1 MNRISKIL
9 FLCLIVLL
17 HQVNGQNNPISINV
31 AVNPPYSTDFTQ
43 YISSATQTV
52 VTIVNSS
59 QETFNVFLAGSIQN
73 LTVDK
78 GVRIPNNEVPQVP
91 PLVISPGVRIING
104 SELQLYINPAS
115 LEYQGLSQ
123 QEVINGNLPEGLYQI
138 CLQAVD
144 FNTLEPRSA
153 KEPSGCSNVFQV
165 SFLQPPLLI
174 NPFCGSEVLY
184 LTPQNVNFTW
194 VPPVGVPLNAILSY
208 RFKII
213 EILPGQNP
221 IQAMQSTSVPIVNDI
236 TNNNFYL
243 LTAFGPTLQ
252 SGKEYAWQVTA
263 EDLTQNAVFS
273 NGGKS
278 EICTF
283 RIGLPTSTSNVV
295 QASIVY
301 PAPGVKIPF
310 RNVPIIARF
319 EPFSID
325 DRGYTVNTQ
334 INNTQGFSDLSTVQQ
349 SWPLGRE
356 TFVQQQINQNP
367 TLQQLQHISVGR
379 NLFQTPGSG
388 ILTRGAAHTVQSEL
402 SIQMENG
409 QSRTATANATFLN
422 GMPAPK
428 LISPVRDTTVTS
440 HTITLNF
447 NPENFIQQV
456 GAQQTLLPNPEI
468 IKSLTG
474 PNPYW
479 FIAKIEEQYKI
490 EISRKSSFDTI
501 INTKFGMLYI
511 NDTIKTNKTQQSLL
525 LKISRQIKNDFFLA
539 DTGRYFWRVSYLSN
553 NLDSTSTTYITSES
567 GSFFISDGI
576 AGEQVNSACMGEC
589 DGPVITD
596 RVAITTIQLGDSVSI
611 GKFKMRITEISY
623 LGPAARGKGNI
634 HIPFMRSVLKV
645 SFNDLQINAAKQV
658 FSGSAGAEYDNSS
671 LLPIFS
677 SNDAYQTNLPNA
689 DSLQQFFESRQ
700 PLLIS
705 NPNTPIGLPL
715 GLDKRIGGENITI
728 AVVAASFK
736 PERATLAAAL
746 NIPFYGLR
754 DLLDT
759 NGIGISNIG
768 FGASDV
774 CFHPFGLAGAN
785 MGTLYMPEDMDYVFA
800 PGQRILLNGTKI
812 NLATGAVADSGC
824 YVSWDCEGFRA
835 LNIKGA
841 VKFDTTMLVAENLKG
856 EPDTSKR
863 VEARFAF
870 TVRRTGNWMTALD
883 FDKFQI
889 PGIKGWGFDVQ
900 EATLDFSDLSNPSGM
915 QFPTNYA
922 GDRSVLWN
930 GFYLK
935 KLKVSLPKEFSE
947 NSTSKNDTALAE
959 IPSTGA
965 NADTSS
971 QKNTVSNRISFEVSN
986 LLIDNSGISGKIG
999 AQNILSLENGSLE
1012 GWGFSLDSIQ
1022 LEVVSNSFVN
1032 GGFKGEMVAPIST
1045 DHLKY
1050 SSVLSQGPAQSG
1062 LRYEFRI
1069 LPKDTLVVPIWHAS
1083 VELLPTSFIS
1093 ILADSGG
1100 FKPSMNLNGNIGI
1113 NTKIGEIPVRFVGV
1127 HFQELKV
1134 ETKAPYISCNTFS
1147 FASPEKKMAGFP
1159 VSVTNITL
1167 TRQTYHGMFNW
1178 DTTSGD
1184 RIALNFQVNVNF
1196 TGESNTF
1203 GGSTELAILGRLDL
1217 GDIKRAPGEV
1227 DPHPDAIDFP
1237 ALIPTGVDLKAILIN
1252 ADMGFVSVKGYFR
1265 FFAED
1270 SIFGK
1275 GFMGGLDA
1283 TFIKT
1288 ITVKV
1293 VGGAGEIND
1302 HKYWYFDASAKFT
1315 PGIPIYSGLELF
1327 GFGGGAFYGMNIASL
1342 PVSAAELVPKTPT
1355 ETPPPGSTL
1364 SSIRLIP
1371 SDTAG
1376 FGFKATIMFGSN
1388 GGGQVYNADV
1398 TLSGV
1403 FSTSGG
1409 LATMSLEGNA
1419 YFMTNPI
1426 DRTFQAVRAG
1436 VVLNYDFTQ
1445 NILTGLFSVMI
1456 NVPMTIVGKQPG
1468 NIAGSA
1474 YLYAGPDK
1482 WQILVGQPDL
1492 PSRVGVMVANMFEF
1506 NAYLMAGQQLPAP
1519 PDPPEIIEEILG
1531 PGTIVR
1537 SPGISSGTGLAFGAS
1552 FIPPKFDQKYLVFSA
1567 KLDAEIGFD
1576 MNMFDYGATSCDGIP
1591 EGERLGINGWYAKG
1605 AVYAYLVGS
1614 IGIDVNMFG
1623 EVVNYKIVDVAA
1635 AALLQSGFPNPA
1647 WMKGTIGGRYNILGG
1662 LVKGDCRFELM
1673 IGTKCEP
1680 PIESPLAGI
1689 KMIGDISPQASTT
1702 GVDCGVA
1709 PQAAFNV
1716 DLNTAFVLPKNNA
1729 DGSVTNENFRFIIEY
1744 FTLKKGTVN
1753 VPVTLSTSTDN
1764 TRAMITQTALLD
1776 PFTNYKLSLKVKAEK
1791 LQSGTWVQAKRTNGT
1806 AISETLDI
1814 TFTTG
1819 ALPDKLRDQDIAYC
1833 LPLNRQRFFAQNTCE
1848 SGFIQLQ
1855 YAVDLFNS
1863 LPANGYQRNY
1873 YARFLPQPSGAPL
1886 ETQVT
1891 YLSSMNR
1898 VSFVVPTLATSK
1910 MYKVQ
1915 IIHRDVRVAS
1925 ASNSQFGGV
1934 NLALQGVSAQF
1945 TNLLNNTVELRKRML
1960 SGGNSIANNEFLYY
1974 EYFFRTSMY
1983 QNVSD
1988 KINALSAIGTRYE
2001 NLSPYEVLELQLNGP
2016 EKLEKYEVEGFSYS
2030 IGFNAQKFRI
2040 LNIKD
2045 AYANSWHTSFV
2056 QPVIYD
2062 LYNRIVNNNYSTRR
2076 FFRSS
2081 LDEYGIPPTTILYG
2095 NSLSNPL
2102 SDSEV
2107 YPGMVSSN
2115 TSNLFGAS
2123 PAFASSSSSGI
2134 MGGGVTSSFAFN
2146 NAGQTSKLVF
2156 ETSWFAREDYNRM
2169 GTIVANVKSRYGNN
2183 LSGVDAT
2190 TKVFINRYL
2199 NTPYKNMF
2207 RGAYQIRFT
2216 TAPISNCANPAPS
2229 LNALKSF
2236 TY

>member
-1 MNRISKIL
+1 MKRILPIALVFFMFL
-9 FLCLIVLL
+9 FQLV
-17 HQVNGQNNPISINV
+17 QGQINPISINI
-31 AVNPPYSTDFTQ
+31 AVNPPYSTDFSQ
-43 YISSATQTV
+43 YISSANQTV
-52 VTIVNSS
+52 VTIINSS
-59 QETFNVFLAGSIQN
+59 QETYSVFLAGSIEN
-73 LTVDK
+73 LTIDK
-78 GVRIPNNEVPQVP
+78 GVSIPSNQVPQVP
-91 PLVISPGVRIING
+91 PLIIPPGVRIING
-104 SELQLYINPAS
+104 SELQVYLNPS
-115 LEYQGLSQ
+115 SVQFQGLTQ

-138 CLQAVD
+138 CLQAID
-144 FNTLEPRSA
+144 YTTLEPRSA
-153 KEPSGCSNVFQV
+153 QEPSGCSNVFQIT
-165 SFLQPPLLI
+165 FLQPPLLI
-174 NPFCGSEVLY
+174 NPFCGSEVLHMA
-184 LTPQNVNFTW
+184 PQNVNFTW
-194 VPPVGVPLNAILSY
+194 VPPVGVPLSSILSY
-208 RFKII
+208 RFKVI
-213 EILPGQNP
+213 ELQQGQNP
-221 IQAMQSTSVPIVNDI
+221 IQAMQSTSVPLINDI
-236 TNNNFYL
+236 TNGNFYL
-243 LTAFGPTLQ
+243 LTAFSPALQ
-252 SGKEYAWQVTA
+252 AGRTYAWQVIA
-263 EDLTQNAVFS
+263 EDLAQNAVFS

-283 RIGLPTSTSNVV
+283 TVGIPNTTSEVV
-295 QASIVY
+295 QATIVY
-301 PAPGVKIPF
+301 PAPGIKIPF

-319 EPFSID
+319 EPFSIN
-325 DRGYTVNTQ
+325 DRGFTVNTQ

-349 SWPLGRE
+349 SWPVGRE

-367 TLQQLQHISVGR
+367 TLVQLQHISVGR
-379 NLFQTPGSG
+379 NLFQTPGSA

-409 QSRTATANATFLN
+409 QSRTATANTTFLN
-422 GMPAPK
+422 GMPPAK
-428 LISPVRDTTVTS
+428 LISPIRDTTLSSHSVTLS
-440 HTITLNF
+440 F

-474 PNPYW
+474 TNPYW
-479 FIAKIEEQYKI
+479 FIAKIEEQFKI

-501 INTKFGMLYI
+501 INTKFGMLNI
-511 NDTIKTNKTQQSLL
+511 NDTIKTNRTQQAIL
-525 LKISRQIKNDFFLA
+525 LKIHRQIKNDFFLA

-553 NLDSTSTTYITSES
+553 NLDSTSTTYITSET

-589 DGPVITD
+589 DAPIITD
-596 RVAITTIQLGDSVSI
+596 RVAVTTIQLGDSVSI

-700 PLLIS
+700 PLLTS

-715 GLDKRIGGENITI
+715 GLDKRIGAENITI

-746 NIPFYGLR
+746 NIPLFGLR
-754 DLLDT
+754 TLLDT
-759 NGIGISNIG
+759 TNGSGIDKLS
-768 FGASDV
+768 FGASDI

-785 MGTLYMPEDMDYVFA
+785 MGTLYMPEDVDYVIA

-841 VKFDTTMLVAENLKG
+841 VNFDTTMLVAENLKG

-870 TVRRTGNWMTALD
+870 TVRRTGNWMAALD

-900 EATLDFSDLSNPSGM
+900 EATLDFSDLSNPAGM
-915 QFPTNYA
+915 QFPPNYA

-930 GFYLK
+930 GFHLK
-935 KLKVSLPKEFSE
+935 KLRVSLPTEFGE
-947 NSTSKNDTALAE
+947 DKAAKTDTTDLQVVAELKTDTADSKILK
-959 IPSTGA
+959 
-965 NADTSS
+965 SS
-971 QKNTVSNRISFEVSN
+971 KRISFEVNN
-986 LLIDNSGISGKIG
+986 LLIDNSGVSGKLQ
-999 AQNILSLENGSLE
+999 ALNLLSLENGSLE
-1012 GWGFSLDSIQ
+1012 GWGFSLDSIH

-1032 GGFKGEMVAPIST
+1032 GGFKGEMVAPISPA
-1045 DHLKY
+1045 HLKY
-1050 SSVLSQGPAQSG
+1050 SSVLSQGPAQGG
-1062 LRYEFRI
+1062 LRYEFRV
-1069 LPKDTLVVPIWHAS
+1069 LPKDTITVPIWHAS
-1083 VELLPTSFIS
+1083 IDLLPTSFIS

-1100 FKPSMNLNGNIGI
+1100 FKPSMNLNGSIGI
-1113 NTKIGEIPVRFVGV
+1113 NTTIGEIPVRFVGV

-1147 FASPEKKMAGFP
+1147 YASPEKKMAGFP
-1159 VSVTNITL
+1159 VSITKVTL
-1167 TRQTYHGMFNW
+1167 ARQTYHGMFSW
-1178 DTTSGD
+1178 DDTEGD

-1196 TGESNTF
+1196 SGESNKF
-1203 GGSTELAILGRLDL
+1203 GGSTELAILGRLDA
-1217 GDIKRAPGEV
+1217 GDNKKSSLVA
-1227 DPHPDAIDFP
+1227 
-1237 ALIPTGVDLKAILIN
+1237 TGVDLKSILID
-1252 ADMGFVSVKGYFR
+1252 ADLGFVKVNGFFR

-1302 HKYWYFDASAKFT
+1302 HRYWYFDASAKFK

-1342 PVSAAELVPKTPT
+1342 PVSAANLVPKTPT

-1371 SDTAG
+1371 DPTAG

-1388 GGGQVYNADV
+1388 GGGHVYNADV

-1436 VVLNYDFTQ
+1436 VVLNYDFSQ

-1492 PSRVGVMVANMFEF
+1492 PSRVGVKVANMFDF

-1519 PDPPEIIEEILG
+1519 PDPPEIIEKILG

-1567 KLDAEIGFD
+1567 KLDAEVGFD
-1576 MNMFDYGATSCDGIP
+1576 MNMFDYGGTSCDGIS

-1614 IGIDVNMFG
+1614 IGVDVNMFG

-1635 AALLQSGFPNPA
+1635 AALLQAGFPNPA
-1647 WMKGTIGGRYNILGG
+1647 WMKGIIGGRYNILGG

-1680 PIESPLAGI
+1680 PIESPLSGI
-1689 KMIGDISPQASTT
+1689 KMIGDISPQASTS

-1716 DLNTAFVLPKNNA
+1716 DLNTQFTLPKNNA
-1729 DGSVTNENFRFIIEY
+1729 DGTVTNENFRFIIEY
-1744 FTLKKGTVN
+1744 FTLKKGTIN
-1753 VPVTLSTSTDN
+1753 VPVTLSTATDK
-1764 TRAMITQTALLD
+1764 TRAMITPTLLLE

-1791 LQSGTWVQAKRTNGT
+1791 FQSGAWVQAKRTNGT

-1819 ALPDKLRDQDIAYC
+1819 ELPDKIRDQDITYC

-1848 SGFIQLQ
+1848 SGFIQLN

-1863 LPANGYQRNY
+1863 LPASGYQRTY

-1891 YLSSMNR
+1891 YLSSLNR
-1898 VSFVVPTLATSK
+1898 VSFVLPTLATSK

-1925 ASNSQFGGV
+1925 SSNSQFGGV
-1934 NLALQGVSAQF
+1934 NLAMQGVSAQF
-1945 TNLLNNTVELRKRML
+1945 TSMISNGVQLRRRLL
-1960 SGGNSIANNEFLYY
+1960 SGGSSIANNEFLYY

-1983 QNVSD
+1983 QNIAD
-1988 KINALSAIGTRYE
+1988 KINALSSSGTIYE
-2001 NLSPYEVLELQLNGP
+2001 YLSPYENLGLNLNGP
-2016 EKLEKYEVEGFSYS
+2016 EKLEKFEVEGFSYAV
-2030 IGFNAQKFRI
+2030 GLNTQKIRI
-2040 LNIKD
+2040 LDIKD

-2056 QPVIYD
+2056 QPVIYS

-2081 LDEYGIPPTTILYG
+2081 LDEYGIPPVSILYG
-2095 NSLSNPL
+2095 NSLSGPF

-2107 YPGMVSSN
+2107 NPGMVCSTTSSQFAVN
-2115 TSNLFGAS
+2115 TSATSTSSGFSGGSASSGFSVNNSGQTSNL
-2123 PAFASSSSSGI
+2123 
-2134 MGGGVTSSFAFN
+2134 
-2146 NAGQTSKLVF
+2146 LL
-2156 ETSWFAREDYNRM
+2156 ETGWLAREDYDKM
-2169 GTIVANVKSRYGNN
+2169 GVIIANVKSRYGNS
-2183 LSGVDAT
+2183 LTGIDAT
-2190 TKVFINRYL
+2190 TKASINRYL

-2207 RGAYQIRFT
+2207 RGTYQIRFT
-2216 TAPISNCANPAPS
+2216 SVPVSNCANPAPS

>member
-1 MNRISKIL
+1 MIRISKIL
-9 FLCLIVLL
+9 FICLIVFL
-17 HQVNGQNNPISINV
+17 HQLNGQNNPITINV

-43 YISSATQTV
+43 YISSASQTV
-52 VTIVNSS
+52 ITIVNSS

-78 GVRIPNNEVPQVP
+78 GVRIPANEVPQVP

-138 CLQAVD
+138 CLQAID
-144 FNTLEPRSA
+144 FSTLEPRSA
-153 KEPSGCSNVFQV
+153 QEPSGCSNVFQV

-174 NPFCGSEVLY
+174 NPFCGSE
-184 LTPQNVNFTW
+184 TFFTIPQNVNFTW

-208 RFKII
+208 RFKIV
-213 EILPGQNP
+213 EILQGQNP

-243 LTAFGPTLQ
+243 LTAIGPALQ
-252 SGKEYAWQVTA
+252 SGREYAWQVTA
-263 EDLTQNAVFS
+263 EDLAQNAIFS

-283 RIGLPTSTSNVV
+283 RMGIPTSTSNVV
-295 QASIVY
+295 QANIVY

-310 RNVPIIARF
+310 RNVPIVARF

-325 DRGYTVNTQ
+325 DRGFSVSTQ
-334 INNTQGFSDLSTVQQ
+334 VNNTQGGSDQSTTQQ

-356 TFVQQQINQNP
+356 TFVQQQINQEP
-367 TLQQLQHISVGR
+367 TLEQLQQISVGR
-379 NLFQTPGSG
+379 NLLQSPGSG

-402 SIQMENG
+402 SLQMENG
-409 QSRTATANATFLN
+409 QSRTTTASSTFLN

-428 LISPVRDTTVTS
+428 LISPVRDTTSTS
-440 HTITLNF
+440 HTVTLKF
-447 NPENFIQQV
+447 NPENFLLQ
-456 GAQQTLLPNPEI
+456 ASSPPTLLPNPEI

-474 PNPYW
+474 TNPYW
-479 FIAKIEEQYKI
+479 FIAKIEEKYKI
-490 EISRKSSFDTI
+490 EISRRSSFDTI
-501 INTKFGMLYI
+501 INTKFGQLEI
-511 NDTIKTNKTQQSLL
+511 NDTIKTNKTQQALL

-553 NLDSTSTTYITSES
+553 QLDSTSSTYITSES

-589 DGPVITD
+589 DAPAIAD
-596 RVAITTIQLGDSVSI
+596 RVPVTTIQIGDSITI

-634 HIPFMRSVLKV
+634 QIPFLRSVLKV
-645 SFNDLQINAAKQV
+645 TFNDLQINASKQV
-658 FSGSAGAEYDNSS
+658 FSGTAGAEYDNSS
-671 LLPIFS
+671 LLPRFS
-677 SNDAYQTNLPNA
+677 SADAFQTNLPNA

-700 PLLIS
+700 PLLTS

-715 GLDKRIGGENITI
+715 GLDKRIEDENITI

-746 NIPFYGLR
+746 NIPLFGLR
-754 DLLDT
+754 SMLDT
-759 NGIGISNIG
+759 NGLGINNLT
-768 FGASDV
+768 FGASDI
-774 CFHPFGLAGAN
+774 CFHPFGLAGAS
-785 MGTLYMPEDMDYVFA
+785 MGTLYMPEDVDYVFA

-824 YVSWDCEGFRA
+824 YVSWDCDGFRA

-841 VKFDTTMLVAENLKG
+841 VNFDTTMLIAENLVG
-856 EPDTSKR
+856 NSDNRKR

-870 TVRRTGNWMTALD
+870 TVRKTGNWMAALD

-900 EATLDFSDLSNPSGM
+900 EATLDFSDLSNPVGM
-915 QFPTNYA
+915 QFPANYA

-930 GFYLK
+930 GFHLK
-935 KLKVSLPKEFSE
+935 KLSVSLPKEFGE
-947 NSTSKNDTALAE
+947 DKAAETDTAESQLLA
-959 IPSTGA
+959 
-965 NADTSS
+965 SS
-971 QKNTVSNRISFEVSN
+971 KRISFEVNN
-986 LLIDNSGISGKIG
+986 LLIDNSGVSGKLQ
-999 AQNILSLENGSLE
+999 ALNLLKLENGSMD
-1012 GWGFSLDSIQ
+1012 GWGFSIDSIL

-1032 GGFKGEMVAPIST
+1032 GGFNGEMVAPISP

-1062 LRYEFRI
+1062 LRYEFRV
-1069 LPKDTLVVPIWHAS
+1069 LPKDTITVPLWHAS

-1093 ILADSGG
+1093 ILADTGG
-1100 FKPSMNLNGNIGI
+1100 FKPSMSLNGNIGI
-1113 NTKIGEIPVRFVGV
+1113 NTNIGEIPVRFVGV
-1127 HFQELKV
+1127 HFQQLKI
-1134 ETKAPYISCNTFS
+1134 ETKAPFISCNTFS

-1167 TRQTYHGMFNW
+1167 TKQTFHGMFSW
-1178 DTTSGD
+1178 DDTEGD

-1203 GGSTELAILGRLDL
+1203 GGSTELAILGRIDL
-1217 GDIKRAPGEV
+1217 GDLKRSADEP
-1227 DPHPDAIDFP
+1227 DPHPNSFDFP

-1252 ADMGFVSVKGYFR
+1252 ADMGFVSVKGFFR

-1371 SDTAG
+1371 DPIAG

-1409 LATMSLEGNA
+1409 LATMTLGGNA

-1426 DRTFQAVRAG
+1426 DRTFQAVRAE
-1436 VVLNYDFTQ
+1436 VLLRYDFTQ
-1445 NILTGLFSVMI
+1445 NILEGLFSVMI
-1456 NVPMTIVGKQPG
+1456 NVPMTIVGRQAG
-1468 NIAGSA
+1468 NYAGSA

-1492 PSRVGVMVANMFEF
+1492 PSRVGVRVANMFDF
-1506 NAYLMAGQQLPAP
+1506 SAYLMAGQQLPAP

-1537 SPGISSGTGLAFGAS
+1537 STGISSGTGLAFGAS

-1680 PIESPLAGI
+1680 PVESPLAGI

-1716 DLNTAFVLPKNNA
+1716 DLNTAFVLPKNNS
-1729 DGSVTNENFRFIIEY
+1729 DGSVTNENFRFTIEI

-1753 VPVTLSTSTDN
+1753 VPVTLSTATDN
-1764 TRAMITQTALLD
+1764 TRAMITPTALLE

-1791 LQSGTWVQAKRTNGT
+1791 FQSGTWVQAKRINGT
-1806 AISETLDI
+1806 DISETLDI
-1814 TFTTG
+1814 SFTTG
-1819 ALPDKLRDQDIAYC
+1819 DLPDKIRDQDITYC

-1848 SGFIQLQ
+1848 SGFIQLR
-1855 YAVDLFNS
+1855 YSMAYLFNAA
-1863 LPANGYQRNY
+1863 PASGYQRTY
-1873 YARFLPQPSGAPL
+1873 YARFLPQPSGTPI

-1891 YLSSMNR
+1891 YLSLLNR
-1898 VSFVVPTLATSK
+1898 VNFVLPTLSTSK

-1925 ASNSQFGGV
+1925 SSNTQFGGV
-1934 NLALQGVSAQF
+1934 NLAMQGVSSQF
-1945 TNLLNNTVELRKRML
+1945 TTLLNNNVELRRRML

-1988 KINALSAIGTRYE
+1988 KINALSASSTVYERISPYE
-2001 NLSPYEVLELQLNGP
+2001 NLGLNLSGA
-2016 EKLEKYEVEGFSYS
+2016 EKLEKFEVEGFSYTVGLS
-2030 IGFNAQKFRI
+2030 TQKFRI

-2045 AYANSWHTSFV
+2045 AYSNLWHTSFV

-2081 LDEYGIPPTTILYG
+2081 PDEYGIPPTSILYG
-2095 NSLSNPL
+2095 NSISGPL

-2107 YPGMVSSN
+2107 NPGMVSSSS
-2115 TSNLFGAS
+2115 TSFLGS
-2123 PAFASSSSSGI
+2123 TLITSSSGI
-2134 MGGGVTSSFAFN
+2134 SGGGFSSGLSFN
-2146 NAGQTSKLVF
+2146 TNSQTSMLVL
-2156 ETSWFAREDYNRM
+2156 ETGWFARDDYDRM
-2169 GTIVANVKSRYGNN
+2169 GTIIANVKSRYGNS
-2183 LSGVDAT
+2183 LSGVDVT
-2190 TKVFINRYL
+2190 TKAFINRYL

-2216 TAPISNCANPAPS
+2216 TVPVSNCGNPAPS
-2229 LNALKSF
+2229 LNTLKSF